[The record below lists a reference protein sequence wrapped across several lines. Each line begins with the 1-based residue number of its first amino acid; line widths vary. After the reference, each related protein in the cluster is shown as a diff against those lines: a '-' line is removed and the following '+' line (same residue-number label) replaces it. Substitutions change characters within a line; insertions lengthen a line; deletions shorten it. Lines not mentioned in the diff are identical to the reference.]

1 MEKLEPLCIID
12 GNAKWCSCCGKQYG
26 GASKKLKI
34 KLWYKPAIAL
44 LSIYPK
50 ELKSGSWKD
59 IGVPMFSATLFPIAK
74 TRKQPECPS
83 TGEWCVFLST
93 ELTKLKVNQHS
104 GCQTL
109 IYISSLKNFAWPQKI
124 SRGSVCKIIL
134 KLPEQ
139 RGLGCSRSGL
149 HSGECL
155 LNYEQIVLRRQKS
168 HSLERINWKACA
180 LLWGIWHTTMI
191 TVCAK

>member
-1 MEKLEPLCIID
+1 MLQAWPKRKIFKSQKNNSNGYEFQ
-12 GNAKWCSCCGKQYG
+12 KQSFQPGISEICANKCRHTSLDSLY
-26 GASKKLKI
+26 
-34 KLWYKPAIAL
+34 YT
-44 LSIYPK
+44 
-50 ELKSGSWKD
+50 
-59 IGVPMFSATLFPIAK
+59 VFFPVISVGLIAK